1 MKDYN
6 RLLKECY
13 NKKCKSEVKL
23 LSKIQKNRNN
33 KIEKL
38 IDNYYNKKISK
49 KEFITETKKIENYYY
64 NQKKTIKLLQCQL
77 DKCFEYAKN
86 IIHQLSHKIKY
97 DKKDIYLVDEY
108 IKILKQHSYYNSTLI
123 KPPENINTE
132 NYNNTINI
140 LNKLDK
146 LLKNNKK

>member
-23 LSKIQKNRNN
+23 LSKIEKNRNN

-49 KEFITETKKIENYYY
+49 KEFITESKKIENYYY
-64 NQKKTIKLLQCQL
+64 NQKK
-77 DKCFEYAKN
+77 
-86 IIHQLSHKIKY
+86 
-97 DKKDIYLVDEY
+97 
-108 IKILKQHSYYNSTLI
+108 
-123 KPPENINTE
+123 
-132 NYNNTINI
+132 
-140 LNKLDK
+140 
-146 LLKNNKK
+146 NNKIITMSIR